1 MRQETGGRRQD
12 GRETGDTVVDRS
24 RETGYGRQARKTG
37 EGDRRGRQARE
48 TGEGDRRGRQ
58 ARMTGK
64 GDRRQARETGDGR
77 REKGDRRRE
86 TGDMRGRQGT
96 GDGSR
101 EAGDRIGLSDII
113 SKKNCAFHL
122 AGEFTNC

>member
-48 TGEGDRRGRQ
+48 TDEGDRRELQAWETGDRRGRQ
-58 ARMTGK
+58 ETGE
-64 GDRRQARETGDGR
+64 RRQ
-77 REKGDRRRE
+77 EKGDRRRE

-101 EAGDRIGLSDII
+101 ETGDRIGLSNII